1 MDIDAARTLYLQQRQ
16 TAMMKRIPFR
26 LTFAEWLDLIGDKLD
41 QMGSGTED
49 YYLERTRPADGY
61 VMGNLRISKRMMR

>member
-1 MDIDAARTLYLQQRQ
+1 MDIDAARELFLQQRKSALMRQ
-16 TAMMKRIPFR
+16 IPFR

-49 YYLERTRPADGY
+49 YYLERTRPADGF
-61 VMGNLRISKRMMR
+61 VPGNVRISKRMMR